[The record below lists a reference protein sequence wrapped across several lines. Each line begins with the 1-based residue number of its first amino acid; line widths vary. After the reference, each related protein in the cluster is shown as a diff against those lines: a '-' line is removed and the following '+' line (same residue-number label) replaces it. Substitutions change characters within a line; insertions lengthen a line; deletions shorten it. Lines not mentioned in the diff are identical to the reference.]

1 MKTRVRPL
9 HEARYKDWLVE
20 VFDPCADTWI
30 ENSEHKFFWQANWKA
45 HRLAKYS
52 LDVKMN
58 KKEEFVR
65 KLKEG
70 EDEA

>member
-9 HEARYKDWLVE
+9 SVSQIRKWAIEI
-20 VFDPCADTWI
+20 FDPVTDVWVM
-30 ENSEHKFFWQANWKA
+30 NSEHYFFWKANWRA
-45 HRLAKYS
+45 HRLSKYS
-52 LDVKMN
+52 LNVKMN